1 MNRKPKLL
9 PSYATVHPAEVQW
22 KNPIVLQTFG
32 NMVPFE
38 YTECAFDNEASWLE
52 HVRNNFESETIGK
65 DSNLSWGAYHA
76 SKYDDENKPLCSMT
90 LLPLFEEKSS
100 TVSMIQHSMKVVKSA
115 TDYLNPGQTIVVCMW
130 R

>member
-1 MNRKPKLL
+1 MSAEEADPPMQSDNEIPNMNRKPKLL

-52 HVRNNFESETIGK
+52 HVRNNFESESIGK
-65 DSNLSWGAYHA
+65 DSNLS
-76 SKYDDENKPLCSMT
+76 
-90 LLPLFEEKSS
+90 
-100 TVSMIQHSMKVVKSA
+100 
-115 TDYLNPGQTIVVCMW
+115 
-130 R
+130 